1 MLPPDD
7 SVGGGVAI
15 HRLMAMLSGLEQ
27 RGQGR
32 ACSGVQLTA
41 GQKRDS
47 AGGFAQP
54 QSAPHADARHLLA
67 VASAAEGA
75 VGARVS
81 QPSGA
86 VSRRRLPSAHGPTAT
101 TPAALAPQQKQRQ
114 QAAGVPAPTAAA
126 CSGAGLDRQFTAGA
140 GRPPLP
146 ATLRP
151 RHCAHDAAAAA
162 AAAGAGEAGAAP
174 GDALRAGVLPAMQA
188 SALQQTAVAA
198 AAAAADG
205 SAGQPGRR
213 SDTAGAS
220 WAAGSQPWQ
229 AAAPGA
235 RGASLHDLLS
245 GGPWHASASSTAN
258 HAAVLAAGAEMSEEF
273 SRLGLRRQLGSSGAA
288 WNAHQH
294 VAATAAAAA
303 ADGSERPSKRH
314 ARGDLL
320 PGDAS
325 AGSGDAAAGMRCAP
339 AGAGAQPGQQ
349 AAQPFSTQP
358 AGGSPANNSVGG
370 AGGGWAL
377 SLPGTS
383 A

>member
-1 MLPPDD
+1 M
-7 SVGGGVAI
+7 
-15 HRLMAMLSGLEQ
+15 
-27 RGQGR
+27 
-32 ACSGVQLTA
+32 
-41 GQKRDS
+41 
-47 AGGFAQP
+47 
-54 QSAPHADARHLLA
+54 
-67 VASAAEGA
+67 
-75 VGARVS
+75 GARVS

-86 VSRRRLPSAHGPTAT
+86 VSRGRLPSAHGPTAT
-101 TPAALAPQQKQRQ
+101 ALPALAPQQKQRQ

-146 ATLRP
+146 PTLRP

-174 GDALRAGVLPAMQA
+174 GDVLPAMQA
-188 SALQQTAVAA
+188 SALQQTALAA
-198 AAAAADG
+198 AAPAADG

-220 WAAGSQPWQ
+220 WAAGHQPWQ
-229 AAAPGA
+229 AAAAGA
-235 RGASLHDLLS
+235 RGASLHDLPS
-245 GGPWHASASSTAN
+245 GGPWQASASSTAYR
-258 HAAVLAAGAEMSEEF
+258 AAVLAAGAEMSNEF
-273 SRLGLRRQLGSSGAA
+273 SRLGLSRQTGSAGAGWNADLDGAA
-288 WNAHQH
+288 
-294 VAATAAAAA
+294 AAAAA

-314 ARGDLL
+314 ACGDLL

-370 AGGGWAL
+370 AGGGWPL
-377 SLPGTS
+377 SLPLGEPVGFDGAAPFVWPPLGAASGSGTS
-383 A
+383 AQVLLGLGAPLFNATAAAAGDLPASPAMPPPPSGMQSKSTTTVRG